1 MKSRPELQ
9 NLFALLRNLLLAYGV
24 YMLCRL
30 CFVWENW
37 TLYAGADHNWW
48 RLFIGGLLFDSSAI
62 AYTLALYIVLMLL
75 PASWRY
81 RQWWQRM
88 CRWLF
93 VVVNGVA
100 VVANLVDA
108 VYSQYTGR
116 RTTSSLFSEF
126 SNENN
131 LGGIVGVEL
140 LRHWYLVLAGVALIA
155 ALWFLYKQ
163 PRLEAPQKGERLRRY
178 LAATVMLLAA
188 VPVCIIGMRGGAS
201 YHRPIAVSD
210 ASRFVQQPQEANIVL
225 NTPFAMLRTIGSTTF
240 TNPAYFTP
248 EELDQHYSP
257 LHTPT
262 NEFSSSQIDTLTHS
276 RIPAFT
282 HSPNIVILILES
294 FGQEYFDVFN
304 PQLSPR
310 GYTPF
315 LDSLA
320 GVSLTFSQSFGNGRK
335 SIDAMPSILSSIP
348 MFVEPYILTRYANN
362 RATSVAGLL
371 RTEGYRTAFFHG
383 ADNGSMGF
391 QAFANATGFEDYY
404 GMTEYC
410 ADPRHRGMDDFDGN
424 WAIWDEE
431 FLQYYGEMLDTLP
444 QPFCTA
450 LFTASSHH
458 PYNIPDRYRDSLRT
472 DGHPMYTCIRYSDHA
487 LRRFFAEAS
496 KKPWFQNTLFVI
508 TADHTNHTEQAEYQT
523 ALGQFRVPILFFD
536 PSGRLPRGRQAAIAQ
551 QIDIMP
557 TLLSLLGYDKPYIA
571 FGKDLLANI
580 PDSTLNSQHSKFK
593 IQNTKFNN
601 WAVNYNN
608 GIYQYVRDSTLLQFD
623 GSRLVGR
630 YNYIADPLLQHN
642 QADRDNPA
650 AVPHLDHLK
659 AIIQSYM
666 QRMIENRLT
675 YDE

>member
-1 MKSRPELQ
+1 MPVPTTTGGGCLQ
-9 NLFALLRNLLLAYGV
+9 
-24 YMLCRL
+24 
-30 CFVWENW
+30 
-37 TLYAGADHNWW
+37 ADYSSTPPPSPTRW
-48 RLFIGGLLFDSSAI
+48 RS
-62 AYTLALYIVLMLL
+62 TVLMLL
-75 PASWRY
+75 PAPWRY
-81 RQWWQRM
+81 RRWWQQM

-93 VVVNGVA
+93 VAVNGMA

-131 LGGIVGVEL
+131 LGSIVGIEL
-140 LRHWYLVLAGVALIA
+140 LHHWYLVLAGAALIA
-155 ALWFLYKQ
+155 TLWVLYKL
-163 PRLEAPQKGERLRRY
+163 PHGEAPQKGERLRRY
-178 LAATVMLLAA
+178 LGSAVMLMAA

-201 YHRPIAVSD
+201 YHRPITVSD

-225 NTPFAMLRTIGSTTF
+225 NTPFAMLRTIGNITF
-240 TNPAYFTP
+240 TNPNYFIP
-248 EELDQHYSP
+248 DQLDKHYSP
-257 LHTPT
+257 LHTPILNSQLSTLNST
-262 NEFSSSQIDTLTHS
+262 N
-276 RIPAFT
+276 
-282 HSPNIVILILES
+282 VVVLILES
-294 FGQEYFDVFN
+294 FGQEYFDYFN
-304 PQLSPR
+304 PQIKPR

-320 GVSLTFSQSFGNGRK
+320 GVSLTFSQSFCNGRK

-362 RATSVAGLL
+362 RTTSIAGLL
-371 RTEGYRTAFFHG
+371 HSQGYRTVFFHG

-391 QAFANATGFEDYY
+391 QAYANATGFEDYY

-431 FLQYYGEMLDTLP
+431 FLQYFGEMLDTLP

-458 PYNIPDRYRDSLRT
+458 PFNIPDRYRDSLHT
-472 DGHPMYTCIRYSDHA
+472 DGNPIYTCIRYSDHA
-487 LRRFFAEAS
+487 LRRFFVEAS

-508 TADHTNHTEQAEYQT
+508 TADHTNVSELPEYQT
-523 ALGQFRVPILFFD
+523 ALGQFRVPIIFFD
-536 PSGRLPRGRQAAIAQ
+536 PSGRLPRGRQTAIAQ

-557 TLLSLLGYDKPYIA
+557 TLLGIVGYDKPYIA
-571 FGKDLLANI
+571 FGKNLLANI

-593 IQNTKFNN
+593 IQNSKFNN

-608 GIYQYVRDSTLLQFD
+608 GIYQYVCDSTLLQFD

-630 YNYIADPLLQHN
+630 YNYLADPLLQHN
-642 QADRDNPA
+642 QADGGTLPQ
-650 AVPHLDHLK
+650 PHLDHLK

-666 QRMIENRLT
+666 QRMIENQLT
-675 YDE
+675 SE

>member
-1 MKSRPELQ
+1 MKPRPELQ
-9 NLFALLRNLLLAYGV
+9 NLFALLRNLLLAYVV

-37 TLYAGADHNWW
+37 TLYAGESHEWG
-48 RLFIGGLLFDSSAI
+48 RLLTGGLLFDSSAI

-75 PASWRY
+75 PVPWRIHKG
-81 RQWWQRM
+81 WQRV
-88 CRWLF
+88 CRWYF

-140 LRHWYLVLAGVALIA
+140 LHHWYLVLAGIVLIA
-155 ALWFLYKQ
+155 VLWFCYKQ
-163 PRLEAPQKGERLRRY
+163 PRVEPPQKGERLRRY
-178 LAATVMLLAA
+178 LGSTVALLVA
-188 VPVCIIGMRGGAS
+188 VPVCIVGMRGGAS

-210 ASRFVQQPQEANIVL
+210 ASRFVRQPQEVNIVL
-225 NTPFAMLRTIGSTTF
+225 NTPFSMLRTIGSTTF
-240 TNPAYFTP
+240 QNPAYFP
-248 EELDQHYSP
+248 QEQLDSLYSP
-257 LHTPT
+257 LHTPSHLHT
-262 NEFSSSQIDTLTHS
+262 FTSSQ
-276 RIPAFT
+276 
-282 HSPNIVILILES
+282 NIIILILES
-294 FGQEYFDVFN
+294 FGQEYSDYYN
-304 PQLSPR
+304 PQWKPR

-320 GVSLTFSQSFGNGRK
+320 SVSLTFRHSFGNGRK

-362 RATSVAGLL
+362 KTTSVAGLL
-371 RTEGYRTAFFHG
+371 RNEGYRTAFFHG

-391 QAFANATGFEDYY
+391 QAYAYATGFEDYY

-431 FLQYYGEMLDTLP
+431 FLQYFGEMLDTLP

-450 LFTASSHH
+450 LFSASSHH
-458 PYNIPDRYRDSLRT
+458 PFNVPDRYRDSLHA

-496 KKPWFQNTLFVI
+496 QKPWFQNTLFVI
-508 TADHTNHTEQAEYQT
+508 TADHTNVTEHPEYQT

-557 TLLSLLGYDKPYIA
+557 TLLGIVGYDKPYVA
-571 FGKDLLANI
+571 FGLDLLRTPA
-580 PDSTLNSQHSKFK
+580 DST
-593 IQNTKFNN
+593 

-608 GIYQYVRDSTLLQFD
+608 GIYQYVCDSTLLQFD

-630 YNYIADPLLQHN
+630 YNYLADPLLQHN
-642 QADRDNPA
+642 TAASEPA
-650 AVPHLDHLK
+650 TAAPHLDHLK

-666 QRMIENRLT
+666 QRMLENRLT
-675 YDE
+675 SE